1 MMKTKLF
8 ILSLCAIALMSCSED
23 LQKKTESKM
32 QEMAALSELGT
43 VEYTVTKVVKGSDV
57 AWYTI
62 GDRKILFSCQA
73 KLKAGIDMSE
83 FDPKSVVI
91 NEKSIEITL
100 PQPKLLAMNMPA
112 DEAKIVYEKVGALR
126 MSITAKERNELLQ
139 LGEAD
144 IREDVPNLGIL
155 DDARKNAEMFFRAL
169 LKQLGYERITIKF
182 A

>member
-1 MMKTKLF
+1 METVK
-8 ILSLCAIALMSCSED
+8 SE
-23 LQKKTESKM
+23 T
-32 QEMAALSELGT
+32 
-43 VEYTVTKVVKGSDV
+43 
-57 AWYTI
+57 
-62 GDRKILFSCQA
+62 
-73 KLKAGIDMSE
+73 
-83 FDPKSVVI
+83 
-91 NEKSIEITL
+91 TL

>member
-1 MMKTKLF
+1 MKHSL
-8 ILSLCAIALMSCSED
+8 ILSCFVLLLCSCGND
-23 LQKKTESKM
+23 LQKTTQAKM

-43 VEYTVTKVVKGSDV
+43 VEYTVTKVIKGNDV

-62 GDRKILFSCQA
+62 GDRKVLFSCQA

-83 FDPKSVVI
+83 FNPSKVVI
-91 NEKSIEITL
+91 NGKNIEITL

-112 DEAKIVYEKVGALR
+112 EEAKLVYQKVGALR
-126 MSITAKERNELLQ
+126 KDISATERNELLK

-144 IREDVPNLGIL
+144 IVENVPNLGIL
-155 DDARKNAEMFFRAL
+155 DDARKNAETFFRAL
-169 LKQLGYERITIKF
+169 LKQLGYENVTVKF